1 MKAHNSWT
9 LRPRITA
16 TLGVLLAFA
25 LVPLVAAATDVLDRE
40 VSFAIAP
47 APLAT
52 VLIEFSQQS
61 GIQVAAADPDISR
74 LHSDGVTGTHPI
86 RDALQTLLQGT
97 GLGFMSLGVN
107 TLAIRPESV
116 ISADTGNP
124 AAASGQNAAASPADP
139 RGSPPDTTSSSA
151 VLPSVTI
158 TVLKLPEPQQL
169 AGDSVPKFLD
179 THAKPVGDTKQ
190 FARWHSVI
198 CPDTSGLSPPENAFV
213 SARVREVA
221 AMVGAPA
228 QPEVPCKAN
237 VEIVFTTDTRQLID
251 HLRTRVPALAR
262 LNSRQIENLIERS
275 EPIQA
280 WNVVRPF
287 SDSATA
293 ATPEGIA
300 SGGRLA
306 NSRLT
311 TAHSVDIVATVIVAD
326 QRKLNGYSI
335 GAMAD
340 YIAVLILSR
349 TQTRPDC
356 SALPSILDLLSQSC
370 GHQEAPTAITAG
382 DIAFL
387 RALYSTDSGK
397 PTALAEDAILD
408 SMRRQ
413 LTAH

>member
-1 MKAHNSWT
+1 
-9 LRPRITA
+9 
-16 TLGVLLAFA
+16 
-25 LVPLVAAATDVLDRE
+25 
-40 VSFAIAP
+40 
-47 APLAT
+47 
-52 VLIEFSQQS
+52 
-61 GIQVAAADPDISR
+61 
-74 LHSDGVTGTHPI
+74 
-86 RDALQTLLQGT
+86 
-97 GLGFMSLGVN
+97 
-107 TLAIRPESV
+107 
-116 ISADTGNP
+116 
-124 AAASGQNAAASPADP
+124 
-139 RGSPPDTTSSSA
+139 
-151 VLPSVTI
+151 
-158 TVLKLPEPQQL
+158 
-169 AGDSVPKFLD
+169 
-179 THAKPVGDTKQ
+179 
-190 FARWHSVI
+190 
-198 CPDTSGLSPPENAFV
+198 
-213 SARVREVA
+213 
-221 AMVGAPA
+221 
-228 QPEVPCKAN
+228 
-237 VEIVFTTDTRQLID
+237 
-251 HLRTRVPALAR
+251 VPALAR